1 MKIDRSNY
9 EIWLIDWLDGN
20 LNDFQIS
27 QLRTFLNENPDLREE
42 SEELNNLFLNPAVKQ
57 FPHKEHLEKTTADL
71 SESQFELLCVA
82 SLENDISRKQ
92 QDELFTG
99 IEFFP
104 DKKRTRELILKL
116 KLTPEDIIYKHKK
129 RLKKRTPTQ
138 RILFMSLIGLSAAAV
153 ITMMIIMY
161 PFLPR
166 SLQNGK
172 NNISQNNKI
181 LADSSITKPAFAEIP
196 ENKLSDHSRIKNE
209 KSFAVIQRKN
219 TPQVTKATTLLAL
232 NDSLLREKMNP
243 VPKVQKVPVV
253 ISVNLNNEISHNTLI
268 AYNSSLIKPSNPNM
282 RSKLSRFLAKTFREK
297 ILKEG
302 LSNDRPLKG
311 YEIAEAGITGLNK
324 LLGWQMTLEKN
335 TNKNGETQSVYFS
348 SKLLKF
354 KASVDSSEPIL

>member
-1 MKIDRSNY
+1 
-9 EIWLIDWLDGN
+9 
-20 LNDFQIS
+20 
-27 QLRTFLNENPDLREE
+27 
-42 SEELNNLFLNPAVKQ
+42 
-57 FPHKEHLEKTTADL
+57 
-71 SESQFELLCVA
+71 
-82 SLENDISRKQ
+82 
-92 QDELFTG
+92 
-99 IEFFP
+99 
-104 DKKRTRELILKL
+104 
-116 KLTPEDIIYKHKK
+116 
-129 RLKKRTPTQ
+129 
-138 RILFMSLIGLSAAAV
+138 MSLIGLSSAAV

-166 SLQNGK
+166 SLQNDK

-243 VPKVQKVPVV
+243 VPEVQKVPVV